1 MITVY
6 LSLPDVVALHAL
18 VMERTGA
25 TPMPLRDAGQLE
37 SALLR
42 PQVAAH
48 YRNADLIRQAAAL
61 AVGISQAQA
70 FLEGNKR
77 TAFAVCD
84 VSLRLNGLRFQ
95 GDPIELARRLEAVAV
110 RTGDLEAATAD
121 FETWLR
127 QHTQPA
133 ED

>member
-1 MITVY
+1 MVVY

-25 TPMPLRDAGQLE
+25 APMPLRDAGQLE
-37 SALLR
+37 SALTR
-42 PQVAAH
+42 PQLAAH
-48 YRNADLIRQAAAL
+48 YSDADLIGQTAVL

-84 VSLRLNGLRFQ
+84 VFLRLNGLRFQ
-95 GDPIELARRLEAVAV
+95 GDPSELARRLEAVAAH
-110 RTGDLEAATAD
+110 TGDLETATAD
-121 FETWLR
+121 FEAWLR
-127 QHTQPA
+127 QHTRPV